1 MIKTELLNARMDT
14 AEGIAN
20 IERAAACIRAGG
32 LVVFP
37 TETVYGLGADGTSA
51 EAAEK
56 IYKAKGRP
64 SDNPLII
71 HIADPKDAALYAEV
85 NSLYFRLAEAFM
97 PGPLTV
103 VMRAKESVPMQTRG
117 GLATVAVRCPEHP
130 VANLLIEKAGVC
142 IAAPSANLSG
152 KPSPTD
158 ASQVA
163 EDMMGRVD
171 IILDDGSADFGLES
185 TIVKIEDNGNLTL
198 LRPGKITPEAL
209 EEAAGVPL
217 AISDAV
223 TDRLKEGEA
232 APSPGMKYRHYAPA
246 APVTLL
252 DGNADRQVAYIKEN
266 GEDPI
271 GIIVYDED
279 MPLFEA
285 AFPNAKL
292 YAFGKKED
300 ELLQAHL
307 LFAILRRAD
316 KEALSH
322 IYAPLPRKSGIG
334 LALYNRM
341 IRAASHHIVRL

>member
-1 MIKTELLNARMDT
+1 MIKTELLEARLDT

-20 IERAAACIRAGG
+20 VERAAACIRAGG

-71 HIADPKDAALYAEV
+71 HIADPEDAALYAEV
-85 NSLYFRLAEAFM
+85 NELYFRLAEAFM

-103 VMRAKESVPMQTRG
+103 VMRAKDSVPLQTRG
-117 GLATVAVRCPEHP
+117 GLKTVAVRCPAHP
-130 VANLLIEKAGVC
+130 VANFLIGRAGVC

-158 ASQVA
+158 AAQVA

-171 IILDDGSADFGLES
+171 MILDDGSADFGLES
-185 TIVKIEDNGNLTL
+185 TIVKIEEEGSLTL
-198 LRPGKITPEAL
+198 LRPGKITPE
-209 EEAAGVPL
+209 EIIAATGVPL

-223 TDRLKEGEA
+223 TDRLKEGEV

-252 DGNADRQVAYIKEN
+252 DGEANRCIAYIKEN
-266 GEDPI
+266 AEGSV
-271 GIIVYDED
+271 GIIAYDD
-279 MPLFEA
+279 DVAIYRA
-285 AFPNAKL
+285 ALPDARI
-292 YAFGKKED
+292 YSFGKKED
-300 ELLQAHL
+300 ELSQAHL
-307 LFAILRRAD
+307 LFAVLRRAD
-316 KEALSH
+316 KDPLSH

-341 IRAASHHIVRL
+341 IRAASHHIVHL